1 MERKI
6 EFSLIVLSIFAVF
19 QSFKISG
26 KELTSSSPGAFP
38 VFISILLLIFSLWIF
53 IEGNKKDKATS
64 KDKIFTQEI
73 IVIIILLVLYGLLL
87 EKLGFEISTF
97 GFLFISISYLSK
109 KEIFKNL
116 IISSLT
122 VVLIIF
128 IFKTV
133 FKVILP

>member
-6 EFSLIVLSIFAVF
+6 EFSLILFSIFTIF
-19 QSFKISG
+19 QSAKISG
-26 KELTSSSPGAFP
+26 SELTSTSSGAFP
-38 VFISILLLIFSLWIF
+38 LFISVLLLIFSIWIF
-53 IEGNKKDKATS
+53 VEGS
-64 KDKIFTQEI
+64 KEKEGKVKYKIFTREI
-73 IVIIILLVLYGLLL
+73 GVIILLLALYGLLL
-87 EKLGFEISTF
+87 ELLGFGIATF

-109 KEIFKNL
+109 KDIFKNL

-122 VVLIIF
+122 VVIIIF

>member
-6 EFSLIVLSIFAVF
+6 EFSLILFSIFAIF
-19 QSFKISG
+19 QSAKISG
-26 KELTSSSPGAFP
+26 SELTTTSSGAFP
-38 VFISILLLIFSLWIF
+38 LFISVLLLIFSIWVF
-53 IEGNKKDKATS
+53 IETSKKKQVNH

-73 IVIIILLVLYGLLL
+73 IVIIILLALYGLLL
-87 EKLGFEISTF
+87 EAIGFEIATF

-109 KEIFKNL
+109 KDIFKNL

-122 VVLIIF
+122 VLIIIF

>member
-6 EFSLIVLSIFAVF
+6 EFSLILFSIFTIF
-19 QSFKISG
+19 QSAKISG
-26 KELTSSSPGAFP
+26 SELTSTSSGAFP
-38 VFISILLLIFSLWIF
+38 LFISVLLLIFSLWIF
-53 IEGNKKDKATS
+53 VEGS
-64 KDKIFTQEI
+64 KEKEGKVKYKIFTREI
-73 IVIIILLVLYGLLL
+73 GVIILLLVLYALLL
-87 EKLGFEISTF
+87 ELLGFGIATF

-122 VVLIIF
+122 VLIIIF